1 MKILLIGKNGQ
12 VGWELQ
18 RALSTLGTLIAVDYF
33 DTELCGDLTNP
44 DGIAQTIRT
53 VKPDVI
59 VNAAAH
65 TAVDKAESELT
76 GLPKYIDCWNPVGA
90 KAGDVV
96 GAEYRDF
103 DQRKAKLVIYGLP
116 VAGILAGVACG
127 HSMATFF
134 HMDELPFI
142 AGCIVLWLLVTVNY
156 ARIFKRDA
164 VREGKQAVIFEIQQ
178 PKIVIDMGKKE

>member
-1 MKILLIGKNGQ
+1 MAEIRGIVVKKQG
-12 VGWELQ
+12 E
-18 RALSTLGTLIAVDYF
+18 RA
-33 DTELCGDLTNP
+33 E
-44 DGIAQTIRT
+44 
-53 VKPDVI
+53 VK
-59 VNAAAH
+59 
-65 TAVDKAESELT
+65 VDKAESELT

-96 GAEYRDF
+96 GAVYRDF

-142 AGCIVLWLLVTVNY
+142 AVCIVLWLLVTVNY

-178 PKIVIDMGKKE
+178 PKIVIDMGQKE

>member
-1 MKILLIGKNGQ
+1 MAEIRGIVVKKQG
-12 VGWELQ
+12 E
-18 RALSTLGTLIAVDYF
+18 RA
-33 DTELCGDLTNP
+33 E
-44 DGIAQTIRT
+44 
-53 VKPDVI
+53 VK
-59 VNAAAH
+59 
-65 TAVDKAESELT
+65 VDKAESELT

-142 AGCIVLWLLVTVNY
+142 AVCIVLWLLVTVNY
-156 ARIFKRDA
+156 AHIFKRDA

-178 PKIVIDMGKKE
+178 PKIVIDMGQKE

>member
-1 MKILLIGKNGQ
+1 MAEIRGIIVKKQG
-12 VGWELQ
+12 E
-18 RALSTLGTLIAVDYF
+18 RA
-33 DTELCGDLTNP
+33 E
-44 DGIAQTIRT
+44 
-53 VKPDVI
+53 VK
-59 VNAAAH
+59 
-65 TAVDKAESELT
+65 VDKAESELT

-96 GAEYRDF
+96 GAEYSDF
-103 DQRKAKLVIYGLP
+103 AHRKAKLVINGLP